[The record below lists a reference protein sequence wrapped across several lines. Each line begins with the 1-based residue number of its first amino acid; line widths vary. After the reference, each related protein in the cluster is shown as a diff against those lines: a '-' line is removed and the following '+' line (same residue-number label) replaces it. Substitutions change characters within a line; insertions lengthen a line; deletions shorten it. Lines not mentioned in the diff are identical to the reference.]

1 MDIKMSN
8 ITAYKIEFLGFLVS
22 IVFCALAMFFY
33 AGGTQMDPSVPGYSF
48 WFNTISD
55 SGRLFAHNGEP
66 NFISFIFLCIAWIV
80 LGISWIPFYIVFPRV
95 FEEGTRERK
104 LSEKGGYLGIIA
116 SIAHILVVLAP
127 VDVSFLMHYFI
138 AFIMYL
144 CLVSVMIL
152 YSLSLKKS
160 EKFSERYQY
169 TYIIFTVIFV
179 IYVALAFT
187 SVGIGI
193 RELMTIF
200 QKIGRFA
207 IYAGFTVL
215 TIGAW
220 KLDKK

>member
-1 MDIKMSN
+1 MSN
-8 ITAYKIEFLGFLVS
+8 HTSYKVELLGFLVS
-22 IVFCALAMFFY
+22 IVFCALAMIFY
-33 AGGTQMDPSVPGYSF
+33 AGGTQMDPSAPGYSF

-80 LGISWIPFYIVFPRV
+80 LGITWIPFYIVFPRV

-104 LSEKGGYLGIIA
+104 LSKKGGYLGIIA

-127 VDVSFLMHYFI
+127 VDVLFLAHYLI
-138 AFIMYL
+138 AFILYI
-144 CLVSVMIL
+144 CLLSAMIL
-152 YSLSLKKS
+152 FSLTIKTDERFSKKY
-160 EKFSERYQY
+160 RY
-169 TYIIFTVIFV
+169 TFILFTAIFGLYVI
-179 IYVALAFT
+179 LAFT
-187 SVGIGI
+187 SIGIGI

-200 QKIGRFA
+200 QKIGRFS

-220 KLDKK
+220 KLDKNK